1 MTTVTDVAKRANVCI
16 ATVSRVLNGSA
27 IVSPKTRER
36 VMQAVADLYYTP
48 NKAARNLKSGK
59 SSTVAFAVSDIEQ
72 SEDAALTKYLQPT
85 LQTIGLD
92 FFLYNLSHSKDRLK
106 RLLQEADRFGLSA
119 MVLSSSEAIDEQELA
134 HHAARLA
141 EQNISLIMI
150 DYDLSHCGVPS
161 VVHDDEA
168 ASETSVRYLIETG
181 RTPIAYL
188 GRHATSRTGQRR
200 RQGYVNAHRQAGLP
214 IDPDL
219 TWDFYYRSA
228 AGYEAVDR
236 AIERGLKFRA
246 IQCGS
251 DELAMGAIAALLDH
265 KVAIPDE
272 VAVIGFGNSTWAS
285 HLRPALTTL
294 SSSPQQVATT
304 VRDLL
309 TERDNMVMRTVIQ
322 RNFLRRDSA

>member
-27 IVSPKTRER
+27 TVSPQTRER

-72 SEDAALTKYLQPT
+72 SEDASLTKYLQPT

-92 FFLYNLSHSKDRLK
+92 FVLYNLTHSQDRLM
-106 RLLQEADRFGLSA
+106 RLLQDADRFGVCAVVIST
-119 MVLSSSEAIDEQELA
+119 SEAIDEQELA
-134 HHAARLA
+134 DHAARLA
-141 EQNISLIMI
+141 AQNINLIMI
-150 DYDLSHCGVPS
+150 DYDMSHVGIPS
-161 VVHDDEA
+161 VVHDDAAAAEA
-168 ASETSVRYLIETG
+168 SVKFLIETG

-200 RQGYVNAHRQAGLP
+200 RQGYVNALEKAGLP

-236 AIERGLKFRA
+236 AIGRGLKFRA

-265 KVAIPDE
+265 KVSIPDE

-294 SSSPQQVATT
+294 SSNPQQVSMA

-309 TERDNMVMRTVIQ
+309 TGKADMPLRTVIQ
-322 RNFLRRDSA
+322 RNFVRRDSA

>member
-27 IVSPKTRER
+27 TVSPKTRER

-59 SSTVAFAVSDIEQ
+59 SNTVAFAVSDIEQ
-72 SEDAALTKYLQPT
+72 SEDATLTKYLQPT

-92 FFLYNLSHSKDRLK
+92 FFLYNLSHSKDRLM
-106 RLLQEADRFGLSA
+106 RLLQEADHFGIST
-119 MVLSSSEAIDEQELA
+119 MVISSSEAIDEQELVD
-134 HHAARLA
+134 HAERLA
-141 EQNISLIMI
+141 ERNINMIMI
-150 DYDLSHCGVPS
+150 DYDMSHRGIPS

-168 ASETSVRYLIETG
+168 AAEVSVRFLIETG

-188 GRHATSRTGQRR
+188 GRQATSRAGQRR
-200 RQGYVNAHRQAGLP
+200 RQGYVNALEQAGLP
-214 IDPDL
+214 VDPDL

-228 AGYEAVDR
+228 AGYEAVAQ
-236 AIERGLKFRA
+236 AIGRGLKFRS

-265 KVAIPDE
+265 KVSIPDE

-294 SSSPQQVATT
+294 SSNPQQVATA

-309 TERDNMVMRTVIQ
+309 TSKGEMALRTVVQ

>member
-1 MTTVTDVAKRANVCI
+1 MTTVTDVAKRANVSI

-27 IVSPKTRER
+27 TVSPETRER
-36 VMQAVADLYYTP
+36 VMRAVADLYYTP
-48 NKAARNLKSGK
+48 NKAARILSSGK

-72 SEDAALTKYLQPT
+72 SEDATLTKYLQPS

-92 FFLYNLSHSKDRLK
+92 FFLYNLSHSKDRLM
-106 RLLQEADRFGLSA
+106 RLLQEADCFGISA
-119 MVLSSSEAIDEQELA
+119 MVISSSEAIDEQELA

-141 EQNISLIMI
+141 EQNISLIMV
-150 DYDLSHCGVPS
+150 DYDMSHLGIPS
-161 VVHDDEA
+161 VVHDDESA
-168 ASETSVRYLIETG
+168 AETAVKFLIETG

-188 GRHATSRTGQRR
+188 GRYATSRTGQRR
-200 RQGYVNAHRQAGLP
+200 RQGYVNALEKAGLP

-219 TWDFYYRSA
+219 TWDFYYRST

-236 AIERGLKFRA
+236 AIGRGLKFRA

-265 KVAIPDE
+265 KVSIPDE

-294 SSSPQQVATT
+294 SSSPEQVATA

-309 TERDNMVMRTVIQ
+309 TGKGDMALRTVIQ

>member
-16 ATVSRVLNGSA
+16 ATVSRVLNGTA
-27 IVSPKTRER
+27 KVSPKTRER

-48 NKAARNLKSGK
+48 NKTARNLKSGK

-72 SEDAALTKYLQPT
+72 SEDASLTKYLQPT

-92 FFLYNLSHSKDRLK
+92 FVLYNLTHSQDRLM
-106 RLLQEADRFGLSA
+106 RLLRDADRFGVSA
-119 MVLSSSEAIDEQELA
+119 LIISTSEAVDEQELA
-134 HHAARLA
+134 RHAERLA
-141 EQNISLIMI
+141 EQNISLIMV
-150 DYDLSHCGVPS
+150 DYDMSHIGIPS
-161 VVHDDEA
+161 VVHDDAA
-168 ASETSVRYLIETG
+168 ASELSVNFLIESG

-188 GRHATSRTGQRR
+188 GRYATSRTGQRR
-200 RQGYVNAHRQAGLP
+200 RKGYVDAHEKAGLD

-236 AIERGLKFRA
+236 AIGRGLKFRA

-251 DELAMGAIAALLDH
+251 DELAMGAISALLDH
-265 KVAIPDE
+265 RVSIPDE

-294 SSSPQQVATT
+294 SSNPQQVSMA

-309 TERDNMVMRTVIQ
+309 TGKADVPLRTVIQ
-322 RNFLRRDSA
+322 RNFIRRDSA

>member
-1 MTTVTDVAKRANVCI
+1 MTTVTDVAKRANVSI

-27 IVSPKTRER
+27 TVSPETRER

-72 SEDAALTKYLQPT
+72 SEDASLTKYLQPT

-92 FFLYNLSHSKDRLK
+92 FVLYNLTHSQDRLM
-106 RLLQEADRFGLSA
+106 RLLQDADHFGVTAVVIST
-119 MVLSSSEAIDEQELA
+119 SEAIDEQELA
-134 HHAARLA
+134 SHARRLA
-141 EQNISLIMI
+141 AQNISLIMI
-150 DYDLSHCGVPS
+150 DYDMSHFGIPS
-161 VVHDDEA
+161 VVHDDA
-168 ASETSVRYLIETG
+168 AAAEVSVKFLIDTG

-200 RQGYVNAHRQAGLP
+200 RQGYVNALEKAGMP

-236 AIERGLKFRA
+236 AIGRGLRFRA

-265 KVAIPDE
+265 KVSIPDE

-294 SSSPQQVATT
+294 SSNPQQVSMA

-309 TERDNMVMRTVIQ
+309 TGKADMPLRTVIQ
-322 RNFLRRDSA
+322 RSFVRRDSA